1 MNKIIEYI
9 NKIEFDMSIKFP
21 PVYKR
26 FLIEEINIYKFI
38 TI

>member
-26 FLIEEINIYKFI
+26 FL
-38 TI
+38 